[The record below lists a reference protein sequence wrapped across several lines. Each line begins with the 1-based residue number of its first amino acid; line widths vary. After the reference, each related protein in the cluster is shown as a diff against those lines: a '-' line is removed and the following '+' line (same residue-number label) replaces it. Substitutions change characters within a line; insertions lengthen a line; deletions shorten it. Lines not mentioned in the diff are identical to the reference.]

1 VYNIKNKLSMYI
13 LKTTNIDDV
22 AQFIVQGRVVAFPT
36 GTAYGLAV
44 DALQGHAIQRLRN
57 LKQRPQEKTF
67 TIFLDQSLW
76 DEYLD
81 ITNEEKNLLTRYAN
95 TALTVLVKPK
105 ESLMHLAQDGVIGL
119 RVIDHLMMRDLAE
132 RAQVPL
138 TATSANISGQVACYD
153 VASIE
158 KSFPGRI
165 GTTYDLSLAAIL
177 DGGDLRQ
184 GTQSTIV
191 KIKNGNLEIVRQGSL
206 MLDAGIVG

>member
-1 VYNIKNKLSMYI
+1 MYI

-138 TATSANISGQVACYD
+138 T
-153 VASIE
+153 
-158 KSFPGRI
+158 FPGRI